1 MAHGL
6 RHVRIV
12 AELVE
17 GPRRQGLIRLVQV
30 SRFAHIAAE
39 AEKSGARDVTAK
51 ARFDFRN

>member
-12 AELVE
+12 AELAE